1 MPYSLRF
8 ANEKDIPFLIE
19 TIIAAE
25 KSGTEKCGLSNL
37 LGLTEVQTRQGLH
50 KILSEEIEGCEFSTK
65 EFAVAVFNNQPVA
78 AFCGWVEGEN
88 EDEQPSAVLK
98 SNLLIHGFGT
108 SVIPALQ
115 QHKELLS
122 AIQLHRT
129 TGTHQVEYAYVDPTH
144 RGNQLIDRLIDFL
157 ISSAKD
163 KKPSLDAAQVQVYAN
178 NTKAI
183 EVYRRM
189 GYEPLEKAVYSPEM
203 NGDFLPYHEKWTLQ
217 KNLNQ

>member
-8 ANEKDIPFLIE
+8 ANEKDIPFLID

-37 LGLTEVQTRQGLH
+37 LGLTEELTRQGLH
-50 KILSEEIEGCEFSTK
+50 KILSEEIAGCEFSTN
-65 EFAVAVFNNQPVA
+65 EFAVAVFNEQPVA

-88 EDEQPSAVLK
+88 DDEQPSAVLK

-115 QHKELLS
+115 QHKVLLS
-122 AIQLHRT
+122 AIQLQRT
-129 TGTHQVEYAYVDPTH
+129 KGTHQMEYAYVNPTH
-144 RGNQLIDRLIDFL
+144 RGKQLIDRLIDFL

-163 KKPSLDAAQVQVYAN
+163 KNPSLKATQVQVYAN
-178 NTKAI
+178 NLKAI
-183 EVYRRM
+183 EVYSRM
-189 GYEPLEKAVYSPEM
+189 GYAPFQKAVYSPEM
-203 NGDFLPYHEKWTLQ
+203 NGNVLPFHEKWTLQ
-217 KNLNQ
+217 KPLTH